1 MKYGKGRFFIPFF
14 ILLFTLKL
22 PNDIMKKM
30 NKGGFLMDNS
40 SFAYSEV
47 YAILN
52 MIEDEYRERV
62 PKKVIDFFEE
72 ERNKEYNPIID
83 VNIPLEKQNLRRK
96 TIVLLAILNLNYW
109 CDSEEEKQEILDS
122 FAKNEEL
129 KRLKEKELT
138 ENYNIN
144 NLFNKIENT
153 KNKTEVSLIEYK
165 EQNFIQKIISKIKIL
180 FGRKN

>member
-1 MKYGKGRFFIPFF
+1 
-14 ILLFTLKL
+14 
-22 PNDIMKKM
+22 
-30 NKGGFLMDNS
+30 MDNC

-52 MIEDEYRERV
+52 MLEGEHRERV
-62 PKKVIDFFEE
+62 PRKIIDFFEE
-72 ERNKEYNPIID
+72 ERDKEYNPIID

-129 KRLKEKELT
+129 KRIKEKELT

-144 NLFNKIENT
+144 NLFKKIENNE
-153 KNKTEVSLIEYK
+153 NKTEVSLIEYK
-165 EQNFIQKIISKIKIL
+165 KQNFIQKIISNIKSL
-180 FGRKN
+180 FRRKN

>member
-1 MKYGKGRFFIPFF
+1 
-14 ILLFTLKL
+14 
-22 PNDIMKKM
+22 
-30 NKGGFLMDNS
+30 MDNS

-52 MIEDEYRERV
+52 MLEGEHRERV
-62 PKKVIDFFEE
+62 PKNVINFFEE
-72 ERNKEYNPIID
+72 ERDKEYNPIID
-83 VNIPLEKQNLRRK
+83 VNIPLEKQNLKRK

-153 KNKTEVSLIEYK
+153 ENKTEVSLIEYK
-165 EQNFIQKIISKIKIL
+165 EQNFIKKIISKIKSL
-180 FGRKN
+180 FRRKN

>member
-1 MKYGKGRFFIPFF
+1 
-14 ILLFTLKL
+14 
-22 PNDIMKKM
+22 
-30 NKGGFLMDNS
+30 MDNS
-40 SFAYSEV
+40 SLAYSEV
-47 YAILN
+47 CTILN
-52 MIEDEYRERV
+52 MLEDEYKERV
-62 PKKVIDFFEE
+62 PKNVMDFFEE
-72 ERNKEYNPIID
+72 EREKEYNPIID
-83 VNIPLEKQNLRRK
+83 VNIPLEKQNLKRK

-153 KNKTEVSLIEYK
+153 ENKTEVSLIEYK
-165 EQNFIQKIISKIKIL
+165 KQNFIQKIISKIKSL
-180 FGRKN
+180 FRRKN

>member
-1 MKYGKGRFFIPFF
+1 
-14 ILLFTLKL
+14 
-22 PNDIMKKM
+22 
-30 NKGGFLMDNS
+30 MDNS
-40 SFAYSEV
+40 SLAYSEV
-47 YAILN
+47 CTILN
-52 MIEDEYRERV
+52 MLEDEYKERV
-62 PKKVIDFFEE
+62 PKNVMDFFEE
-72 ERNKEYNPIID
+72 ERDKEYNPIID
-83 VNIPLEKQNLRRK
+83 VNIPLEKQNLKRK

-153 KNKTEVSLIEYK
+153 ENKTEVSLIEYK
-165 EQNFIQKIISKIKIL
+165 EQNFIQKIISKIKSL

>member
-1 MKYGKGRFFIPFF
+1 
-14 ILLFTLKL
+14 
-22 PNDIMKKM
+22 
-30 NKGGFLMDNS
+30 MDNS
-40 SFAYSEV
+40 SLAYSEV
-47 YAILN
+47 CTILN
-52 MIEDEYRERV
+52 MLEDEYKERV
-62 PKKVIDFFEE
+62 PKNVMDFFEE
-72 ERNKEYNPIID
+72 ERDKEYNPIID
-83 VNIPLEKQNLRRK
+83 VNIPLEKQNLKRK

-153 KNKTEVSLIEYK
+153 ENKAEVSLIEYK
-165 EQNFIQKIISKIKIL
+165 EQNFIQKIISKIKSL
-180 FGRKN
+180 FRRKN

>member
-1 MKYGKGRFFIPFF
+1 
-14 ILLFTLKL
+14 
-22 PNDIMKKM
+22 
-30 NKGGFLMDNS
+30 MDNS
-40 SFAYSEV
+40 SLAYSEV
-47 YAILN
+47 CTILN
-52 MIEDEYRERV
+52 MLEDEYKERV
-62 PKKVIDFFEE
+62 PKNVMDFFEE
-72 ERNKEYNPIID
+72 EREKEYNPIID
-83 VNIPLEKQNLRRK
+83 VNIPLEKQNLKRK

-153 KNKTEVSLIEYK
+153 ENKTEVSLIEYK
-165 EQNFIQKIISKIKIL
+165 EQNFIQKIISKIKSL
-180 FGRKN
+180 FRRKN

>member
-1 MKYGKGRFFIPFF
+1 
-14 ILLFTLKL
+14 
-22 PNDIMKKM
+22 
-30 NKGGFLMDNS
+30 MDNS
-40 SFAYSEV
+40 SLAYSEV

-52 MIEDEYRERV
+52 MIEDEYKERV
-62 PKKVIDFFEE
+62 PKNVMDFFEE
-72 ERNKEYNPIID
+72 ERDKEYNPIID
-83 VNIPLEKQNLRRK
+83 VNIPLEKQNLKRK
-96 TIVLLAILNLNYW
+96 TLVLLAILNLNYW

-153 KNKTEVSLIEYK
+153 ENKTEVSLIEYK
-165 EQNFIQKIISKIKIL
+165 EQNFIQKIISKIKSL
-180 FGRKN
+180 FRRKN

>member
-1 MKYGKGRFFIPFF
+1 
-14 ILLFTLKL
+14 
-22 PNDIMKKM
+22 
-30 NKGGFLMDNS
+30 MDNS
-40 SFAYSEV
+40 SLAYSEV
-47 YAILN
+47 CTILN
-52 MIEDEYRERV
+52 MLEDEYKERV
-62 PKKVIDFFEE
+62 PKNVMDFFEE
-72 ERNKEYNPIID
+72 ERDKEYNPIID
-83 VNIPLEKQNLRRK
+83 VNIPLEKQNLKRK

-153 KNKTEVSLIEYK
+153 ENKTEVSLIEYK
-165 EQNFIQKIISKIKIL
+165 KQNFIQKIILKIKSL
-180 FGRKN
+180 FRRKN

>member
-1 MKYGKGRFFIPFF
+1 
-14 ILLFTLKL
+14 
-22 PNDIMKKM
+22 
-30 NKGGFLMDNS
+30 MDNS
-40 SFAYSEV
+40 SLAYSEV
-47 YAILN
+47 CTILN
-52 MIEDEYRERV
+52 MLEDEYKERV
-62 PKKVIDFFEE
+62 PKNVINFFEE
-72 ERNKEYNPIID
+72 ERDKEYNPIIN

-122 FAKNEEL
+122 FSKNEEL

-153 KNKTEVSLIEYK
+153 ENKTEVSLIEYK
-165 EQNFIQKIISKIKIL
+165 EQNFIQKIISKIKSL
-180 FGRKN
+180 FRRKN

>member
-1 MKYGKGRFFIPFF
+1 
-14 ILLFTLKL
+14 
-22 PNDIMKKM
+22 
-30 NKGGFLMDNS
+30 MDNS
-40 SFAYSEV
+40 SLAYSEV
-47 YAILN
+47 YEILN
-52 MIEDEYRERV
+52 MIEDEYKERV
-62 PKKVIDFFEE
+62 PKNIIDFFEE
-72 ERNKEYNPIID
+72 ERDKEYNPIID
-83 VNIPLEKQNLRRK
+83 VNIPLEKQNLKRK

-153 KNKTEVSLIEYK
+153 ENKTEVSLIEYK
-165 EQNFIQKIISKIKIL
+165 EQNFIQKIISKIKSL